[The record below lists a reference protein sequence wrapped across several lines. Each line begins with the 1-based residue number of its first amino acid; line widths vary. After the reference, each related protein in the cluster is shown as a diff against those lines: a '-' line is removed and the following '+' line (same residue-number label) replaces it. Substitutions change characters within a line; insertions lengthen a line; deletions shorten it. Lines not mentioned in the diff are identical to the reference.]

1 MKKAILGVSAA
12 AVIALVPLSVPLAP
26 AGAGDPCA
34 DVTDPAA
41 HQVCL
46 DNYMR
51 EIYRRE
57 LSQCEA
63 SPHHGQIGQVCG

>member
-51 EIYRRE
+51 EI
-57 LSQCEA
+57 
-63 SPHHGQIGQVCG
+63 